1 MRKTI
6 SIRKNYEYKRAYN
19 KGRNAVSPYIAVYA
33 IRNRTGGNRLGLTI
47 SVKTGCAVERNR
59 AKRLMRESYR
69 LLEGRVAEGWDIVIV
84 ARRKTVEAGCAEV
97 KQSLEVLLSKLG
109 VLKADEL

>member
-1 MRKTI
+1 MKKTT

-33 IRNRTGGNRLGLTI
+33 VKNRSGANRLGLTV

-69 LLEGRVAEGWDIVIV
+69 LLEGRIADGWDLVLV
-84 ARRKTVEAGCAEV
+84 ARRKTVEAGCGEV
-97 KQSLEVLLSKLG
+97 KKSLEAMLSKLG
-109 VLKADEL
+109 LIQADVQ